1 GKASRVDDSAG
12 SGPIA
17 ENAQIV
23 IGRDAGADALSD
35 VAVGDPVEVDYKLAG
50 EGDAIDVAVGGNVV
64 ILRDGEVVAPD
75 NPLHPRTAAGV
86 DAAGTT
92 LYLAVVDGRS
102 SLSVGMNYV
111 DLAELMKSFGAD
123 DAINLD
129 GGGSTTMAVH
139 NGEAPTVVNQPS
151 DGQQRSVPN
160 GIGFASTAACP
171 LVDRDFA
178 AYPDLAADAEGPE
191 VRGAQCLLG
200 DAGFRPADAEPTGV
214 IDPDTAA
221 QVEAL
226 QTDRGLEATGEIDP
240 ATWTALLSSG
250 ATPTLQNGDR
260 GSAVIRLQRTLTAAL
275 GQELPIDGI
284 FGDDVE
290 AAVRDYQSSRG
301 LGVDGVAGAETWEA
315 MQAGS

>member
-1 GKASRVDDSAG
+1 MGGLRCAIPHDPEDQ
-12 SGPIA
+12 IA
-17 ENAQIV
+17 DE
-23 IGRDAGADALSD
+23 
-35 VAVGDPVEVDYKLAG
+35 GDPIGGARQD
-50 EGDAIDVAVGGNVV
+50 EGPLVVASGVQHVGGGDEAVAEV
-64 ILRDGEVVAPD
+64 LAASDELGQVERLEGALDRGRGVADRD
-75 NPLHPRTAAGV
+75 V
-86 DAAGTT
+86 D
-92 LYLAVVDGRS
+92 
-102 SLSVGMNYV
+102 
-111 DLAELMKSFGAD
+111 
-123 DAINLD
+123 
-129 GGGSTTMAVH
+129 
-139 NGEAPTVVNQPS
+139 EAPLAQ
-151 DGQQRSVPN
+151 
-160 GIGFASTAACP
+160 
-171 LVDRDFA
+171 VDRELPPI
-178 AYPDLAADAEGPE
+178 PDLAADAEGPE